1 MSTTNHLVRVLAL
14 VALLAIAV
22 AACGGSASPAPT
34 GSGSPQTA
42 EPTDAPTDAPTD
54 EPSVSLPPGL
64 DVDDATSG
72 LDDLDSYQLD
82 ISVAGLVPSASGA
95 SGVTLT
101 AIVDRENDATDFTMS
116 GFEGLAT
123 AGDAF
128 HVIVIGN
135 DAWLDVGTG
144 QFIAQP
150 GGANSFTGLVDS
162 LAPEDLLTTIPESSL
177 SSVIEVGPENKN
189 GVATTHYRLDSSVP
203 GFADSLGEDGT
214 ADIWIAVDGGYLVS
228 MTMSGTSET
237 NGEMV
242 DVEMSFDV
250 SRINDPS
257 IDIQPPS

>member
-1 MSTTNHLVRVLAL
+1 MSTTNHLFRVLAL
-14 VALLAIAV
+14 VAVLALAV

-34 GSGSPQTA
+34 GSSSPQTA
-42 EPTDAPTDAPTD
+42 EPTDAPTDAPTE
-54 EPSVSLPPGL
+54 EPSATASGGL

-72 LDDLDSYQLD
+72 LDNLDSYKLE

-95 SGVTLT
+95 SGVTLS

-128 HVIVIGN
+128 HVIVIGD
-135 DAWLDVGTG
+135 DAWLDIGTG

-150 GGANSFTGLVDS
+150 GGASSFTGLVDS
-162 LAPEDLLTTIPESSL
+162 LAPEDLLTTVPESSL
-177 SSVIEVGPENKN
+177 SSAIEVGPEDKN
-189 GVATTHYRLDSSVP
+189 GVATTHYRLDASVP

-214 ADIWIAVDGGYLVS
+214 ADIWIAVDGGYMVS
-228 MTMSGTSET
+228 MTMSGTTESD
-237 NGEMV
+237 GEMV
-242 DVEMSFDV
+242 DVEMSFNV
-250 SRINDPS
+250 SRINDPT